1 MNILIQI
8 GLLLRSVT
16 EIEGRKKLQ
25 KMVHILQ
32 DFGVPFEVR
41 YGYHHYGPFSEQLQ
55 ESVQSFMHDGL
66 IAETKVD
73 GSYPTFRFK
82 AEARL
87 HGLLDVLGFS
97 APSWAGFAAEL
108 NQKTPRQL
116 EAVSTLIYLEKQTGK
131 ALESEEVENT
141 FGKLKPELRELLP
154 TAREMLRD
162 FRRRF
167 APEILAA

>member
-1 MNILIQI
+1 MNTLIQL
-8 GLLLRSVT
+8 GRLLLAVS

-32 DFGVPFEVR
+32 EFGVPFEVR

-66 IAETKVD
+66 ITETKVE

-82 AEARL
+82 AETRL
-87 HGLLDVLGFS
+87 HSLLDLLGF
-97 APSWAGFAAEL
+97 PTPNWAGFATEL

-131 ALESEEVENT
+131 TPESGEVEGT
-141 FGKLKPELRELLP
+141 FAKLKPELRELLP
-154 TAREMLRD
+154 SARDMLRD
-162 FRRRF
+162 FRQRF
-167 APEILAA
+167 PSEKLAS

>member
-1 MNILIQI
+1 MNTLIQL
-8 GLLLRSVT
+8 GRLLLAVS

-32 DFGVPFEVR
+32 EFGVPFDVR

-55 ESVQSFMHDGL
+55 ESVQSFMQDGL
-66 IAETKVD
+66 IAETKVG

-97 APSWAGFAAEL
+97 VPSWAGLASEL

-131 ALESEEVENT
+131 AVDSEEVGNT
-141 FGKLKPELRELLP
+141 FATLKPELSELLS
-154 TAREMLRD
+154 TARDLLHEYRQ
-162 FRRRF
+162 RYT
-167 APEILAA
+167 PEKLAA